1 MLNRGDHIDRFD
13 YTENDRHVLFFVNVC
28 KQPIVKLL
36 KKENQHW
43 SKQSKFDHTN
53 KYNLGQKR

>member
-1 MLNRGDHIDRFD
+1 VLNRGDHIDRFD

-43 SKQSKFDHTN
+43 SKQSKFDHT
-53 KYNLGQKR
+53 G